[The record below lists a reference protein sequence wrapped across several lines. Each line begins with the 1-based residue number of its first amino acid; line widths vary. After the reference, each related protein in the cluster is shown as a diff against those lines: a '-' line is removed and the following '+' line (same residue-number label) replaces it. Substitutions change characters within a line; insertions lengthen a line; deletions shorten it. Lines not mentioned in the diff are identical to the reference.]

1 MPNPPAVFAI
11 EAIPGRYF
19 HGVDSGQNWNG
30 WACPLFALDEA
41 IRLAA
46 SINES
51 EFCGHMHYD
60 ATKDAF
66 LSSPDEQDEN
76 GSTETFA
83 ATVADGKTYYAIGG
97 HSWCW
102 ENVSDDPSARF
113 SASVFKELQE
123 MKRIGMD
130 VPDRAFTLATDAQ
143 EVGEYL
149 NMRVSDAADL
159 LIQLSNLS

>member
-30 WACPLFALDEA
+30 WACPLFPLDEA
-41 IRLAA
+41 NRLAA
-46 SINES
+46 CINES

-66 LSSPDEQDEN
+66 LSTPDEQDEDE
-76 GSTETFA
+76 STETFA
-83 ATVADGKTYYAIGG
+83 ATVSDGTTYYAVGG

-102 ENVSDDPSARF
+102 ENVSNEPSARF
-113 SASVFKELQE
+113 STSLFKELQE

-143 EVGEYL
+143 EVGECL
-149 NMRVSDAADL
+149 HMSISDAADL
-159 LIQLSNLS
+159 LIQLAGIS

>member
-1 MPNPPAVFAI
+1 MPNPPTVFAI

-19 HGVDSGQNWNG
+19 HGVDSGQLWNG
-30 WACPLFALDEA
+30 WACPLFPLDEA

-46 SINES
+46 AINEG

-60 ATKDAF
+60 AAKDAF
-66 LSSPDEQDEN
+66 LSSPDKQDSE
-76 GSTETFA
+76 GSPEVFM
-83 ATVADGKTYYAIGG
+83 ATVLDGTTYYAIGG

-102 ENVSDDPSARF
+102 ENVSNDPSARF
-113 SASVFKELQE
+113 SASLFKELQE
-123 MKRIGMD
+123 MKRVGIA
-130 VPDRAFTLATDAQ
+130 VPDRAFTLATDAE

-149 NMRVSDAADL
+149 DMRVSDAADL